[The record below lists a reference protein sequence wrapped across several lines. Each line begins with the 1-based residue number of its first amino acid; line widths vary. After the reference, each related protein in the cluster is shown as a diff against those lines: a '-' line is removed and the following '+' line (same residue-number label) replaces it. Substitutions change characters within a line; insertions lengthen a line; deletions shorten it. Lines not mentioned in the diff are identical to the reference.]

1 LPRKICRWLAAHQ
14 GKQVASSFVAK
25 QEHAR
30 LYLKKQKS
38 YTPEST
44 VLLLELIKGR
54 CEEWS
59 RRHHHL
65 TRREQEVL
73 VWLARGKSNWEI
85 AAILEIK
92 PATVGKHLERIY
104 PKLGVENR
112 TAATSFA
119 SELNGD
125 ARYVNRNL

>member
-1 LPRKICRWLAAHQ
+1 MKPIAQSLCNYWLSR
-14 GKQVASSFVAK
+14 SSATTS
-25 QEHAR
+25 R
-30 LYLKKQKS
+30 C
-38 YTPEST
+38 T
-44 VLLLELIKGR
+44 VMLLELIKGR

-119 SELNGD
+119 SELNGET
-125 ARYVNRNL
+125 R